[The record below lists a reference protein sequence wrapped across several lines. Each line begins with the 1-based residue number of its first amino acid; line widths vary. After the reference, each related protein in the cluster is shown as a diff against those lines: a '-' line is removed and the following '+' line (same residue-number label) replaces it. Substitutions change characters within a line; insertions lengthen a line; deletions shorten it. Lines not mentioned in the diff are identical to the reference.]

1 MSLGGFLTELHHRN
15 VFSMARQCAD
25 ELPSSA
31 TSIGEG
37 YVALGE
43 FEHAINWWSRAAE
56 RRQTYALTVV
66 AARYRNH
73 PVVEFS
79 ECNG

>member
-1 MSLGGFLTELHHRN
+1 MGLSGFLKELHHRN
-15 VFSMARQCAD
+15 VFNMARQCAD
-25 ELPSSA
+25 ELPLSA

-37 YVALGE
+37 YFALGD
-43 FEHAINWWSRAAE
+43 FEQAINWWSRAAE

-66 AARYRNH
+66 PARDRNH